1 MNDSLAATHAG
12 SLAAVLAASLAASP
26 AASFACAQPPGDAQ
40 LTSNGL
46 HGYIASQAESVPPE
60 FHYGAG
66 FYATVWPLIA
76 RPIAGFQ
83 IGLPSTW
90 ILPDNSDNKTEP
102 LCPPGTLP
110 RDSWP
115 ERGPTFDTVF
125 QTLEGGLGY
134 WAGNRFHY
142 GPPKFSMNGTTDC
155 YTNEVASPGWSFF
168 YNSRPLADD
177 RLGIAQ
183 ISNRLLIP
191 PDGLPFNGA
200 PNGELLGYAYMALP
214 LTDARNAPQPTGEL
228 SWTLFLNAA
237 NFKGP
242 LAYYI
247 PECWSRISR
256 EYPTDVGRGLDARMA
271 SGRVDGSME
280 INTVPEFIARDERGV
295 AWTKIPELRFPVDAS
310 GRTTLVRD
318 VALYSKAALYDAVLA
333 WRRGGEAPKG
343 AFAAAGT
350 VRPKV
355 STGRVG
361 YKQDD
366 KQIDGIHELAT
377 PTIFDD
383 GAFGLQWKQRPSD
396 GFARF
401 PQYFRDGLEKKSEK
415 KREKNGEN
423 AGAKKGENSSEKSDT
438 RVAVRASE
446 VPASLGLREREFPRP
461 NAKPAP
467 YSAEP
472 LAGAWATPGPSA
484 GPFAAKLVDGST
496 VTYHWYRFVDQPVF
510 AQCKFTDAERAAL
523 QSLVER
529 MHRAWPIDGEYLAPP
544 RAGKLVGFDA
554 NLFVT
559 PPKGMEV
566 GFVPIVTRQEL
577 TPEPAPEPASRA
589 PSSPPRPAP

>member
-1 MNDSLAATHAG
+1 MEPTRAAHSAVNIAAIALATLAG
-12 SLAAVLAASLAASP
+12 PELR
-26 AASFACAQPPGDAQ
+26 AQPPVDAE
-40 LTSNGL
+40 LASRGL
-46 HGYIASQAESVPPE
+46 HGYIASRAERVPAE

-66 FYATVWPLIA
+66 FYASVWPLIP

-90 ILPDNSDNKTEP
+90 ILPDNSDNTTEP

-115 ERGPTFDTVF
+115 ERGPTYDTVF

-183 ISNRLLIP
+183 ISNRLLVP
-191 PDGLPFNGA
+191 PDGLPFSGA

-214 LTDARNAPQPTGEL
+214 LTDARNAPQPTGGF

-256 EYPTDVGRGLDARMA
+256 DHPPAAGRGLDARIA

-280 INTVPEFIARDERGV
+280 INTVPKFIARDEAGA

-333 WRRGGEAPKG
+333 WRRGGEAPRG

-355 STGRVG
+355 ATGRVG
-361 YKQDD
+361 YKQDERE
-366 KQIDGIHELAT
+366 IDGIHELAT

-383 GAFGLQWKQRPSD
+383 GAFGLQWAKPSAD

-401 PQYFRDGLEKKSEK
+401 PQYFRDGAAKQGEKDGEK
-415 KREKNGEN
+415 DGK
-423 AGAKKGENSSEKSDT
+423 
-438 RVAVRASE
+438 RVAVDASE
-446 VPASLGLREREFPRP
+446 VPESLGLREREFPPP
-461 NAKPAP
+461 NAKPEP

-472 LAGAWATPGPSA
+472 LAGAWAKPGPVA
-484 GPFAAKLVDGST
+484 GPFTAKLVDGST
-496 VTYHWYRFVDQPVF
+496 VTYHWYRFIDQPVF
-510 AQCKFTDAERAAL
+510 AQCGFSDAERAAL
-523 QSLVER
+523 QSLIER

-544 RAGKLVGFDA
+544 RAGTLASFDS

-566 GFVPIVTRQEL
+566 GFVPIVVRQEI
-577 TPEPAPEPASRA
+577 TAP
-589 PSSPPRPAP
+589 

>member
-1 MNDSLAATHAG
+1 MHTIILANYTG
-12 SLAAVLAASLAASP
+12 RIAVLCAAFLAHAS
-26 AASFACAQPPGDAQ
+26 ADASRTDTTTDTRTDTRSVASELQ
-40 LTSNGL
+40 SNGL
-46 HGYIASQAESVPPE
+46 HGYIASHAESVPAE

-115 ERGPTFDTVF
+115 ERGPTFDSVF

-168 YNSRPLADD
+168 YSSRPLADD

-214 LTDARNAPQPTGEL
+214 LTDARNAPQPTGEF

-256 EYPTDVGRGLDARMA
+256 DYPIDIGRGLDARIA

-280 INTVPEFIARDERGV
+280 INTVPEFVAKDEKGV
-295 AWTKIPELRFPVDAS
+295 AWTKIPELRFPIDEQ
-310 GRTTLVRD
+310 GRTVLVRD

-333 WRRGGEAPKG
+333 WRRGSDARENTPTG
-343 AFAAAGT
+343 AFAVAGT
-350 VRPKV
+350 IRPKIA
-355 STGRVG
+355 TGRVG
-361 YKQDD
+361 YKQDG
-366 KQIDGIHELAT
+366 KEIDGLHELAK

-383 GAFGLQWKQRPSD
+383 GAFGLQWMKPAPD
-396 GFARF
+396 ATNTGFARF
-401 PQYFRDGLEKKSEK
+401 PQYFRDGVA
-415 KREKNGEN
+415 KNSKD
-423 AGAKKGENSSEKSDT
+423 AV
-438 RVAVRASE
+438 RVAVDVSE
-446 VPASLGLREREFPRP
+446 VPASLGLRESEFPRP
-461 NAKPAP
+461 SATPAP

-472 LAGAWATPGPSA
+472 LAGAWAKPGPSA
-484 GPFAAKLVDGST
+484 GPFTAKLVDGST
-496 VTYHWYRFVDQPVF
+496 VTYHWYRFIDQPVF
-510 AQCKFTDAERAAL
+510 AQCKFSDAERAAL
-523 QSLVER
+523 QSLIER

-544 RAGKLVGFDA
+544 RVGKLVGFDA
-554 NLFVT
+554 HLFVT
-559 PPKGMEV
+559 PPKGMEI
-566 GFVPIVTRQEL
+566 GFVPIVVRQEI
-577 TPEPAPEPASRA
+577 TAP
-589 PSSPPRPAP
+589 

>member
-1 MNDSLAATHAG
+1 MISTLAATTTVAF
-12 SLAAVLAASLAASP
+12 AATVSTTN
-26 AASFACAQPPGDAQ
+26 ACADRPADAEY
-40 LTSNGL
+40 TSNGL
-46 HGYIASQAESVPPE
+46 HGYIASRAESVPSE

-76 RPIAGFQ
+76 QPIANFQ

-115 ERGPTFDTVF
+115 ERGPTYDTVF

-168 YNSRPLADD
+168 YSSRPLADD

-191 PDGLPFNGA
+191 PDGLPFSGA

-256 EYPTDVGRGLDARMA
+256 DYPTDVGRGLDARAA

-280 INTVPEFIARDERGV
+280 INTVPEFIAKDERGV

-343 AFAAAGT
+343 AFAPAGT

-355 STGRVG
+355 ATGRVG
-361 YKQDD
+361 YRQND
-366 KQIDGIHELAT
+366 KEIDGIHELAT
-377 PTIFDD
+377 PTIFED
-383 GAFGLQWKQRPSD
+383 GAFGLQWKQPSAD

-401 PQYFRDGLEKKSEK
+401 PQYFRDGGEKGD
-415 KREKNGEN
+415 R
-423 AGAKKGENSSEKSDT
+423 
-438 RVAVRASE
+438 RVAVAADE
-446 VPASLGLREREFPRP
+446 VPASLGLRDREFPRP

-472 LAGAWATPGPSA
+472 LAGAWAKPGPSA
-484 GPFAAKLVDGST
+484 GPFTAKLVDGST

-510 AQCKFTDAERAAL
+510 AQCGFSDAERAAL
-523 QSLVER
+523 QSLIER

-544 RAGKLVGFDA
+544 RAGKLASFDA

-566 GFVPIVTRQEL
+566 GFVPIVVRQEIA
-577 TPEPAPEPASRA
+577 AP
-589 PSSPPRPAP
+589 

>member
-1 MNDSLAATHAG
+1 MEPTRAAHSAVNIAAIALATLAG
-12 SLAAVLAASLAASP
+12 PELR
-26 AASFACAQPPGDAQ
+26 AQPPVDAE
-40 LTSNGL
+40 LASRGL
-46 HGYIASQAESVPPE
+46 HGYIASRAERVPAE

-66 FYATVWPLIA
+66 FYASVWPLIS

-90 ILPDNSDNKTEP
+90 ILPDNSDNTTEP

-115 ERGPTFDTVF
+115 ERGPTYDTVF

-191 PDGLPFNGA
+191 PDGLPFSGA

-214 LTDARNAPQPTGEL
+214 LTDARNAPQPTGEF

-256 EYPTDVGRGLDARMA
+256 DYPTAVGRGLDARIA

-280 INTVPEFIARDERGV
+280 INTVPKFIARDEHGT

-355 STGRVG
+355 ATGRVG
-361 YKQDD
+361 YKQDERE
-366 KQIDGIHELAT
+366 IDGIHELAT

-383 GAFGLQWKQRPSD
+383 GAFGLQWKAPSAD

-401 PQYFRDGLEKKSEK
+401 PQYFRDGAAKQGEKDGK
-415 KREKNGEN
+415 
-423 AGAKKGENSSEKSDT
+423 
-438 RVAVRASE
+438 RVAVDASE
-446 VPASLGLREREFPRP
+446 VPESLGLREREFPPP
-461 NAKPAP
+461 NAKPEP

-472 LAGAWATPGPSA
+472 LAGAWAKPGPVA
-484 GPFAAKLVDGST
+484 GPFTAKLVDGST
-496 VTYHWYRFVDQPVF
+496 VTYHWYRFIDQPVF
-510 AQCKFTDAERAAL
+510 AQCGFSDAERAAL
-523 QSLVER
+523 QSLIER
-529 MHRAWPIDGEYLAPP
+529 MHRAWSIDGEYLAPP
-544 RAGKLVGFDA
+544 RAGTLASFDS

-566 GFVPIVTRQEL
+566 GFVPIVVRQEI
-577 TPEPAPEPASRA
+577 TAP
-589 PSSPPRPAP
+589 

>member
-1 MNDSLAATHAG
+1 MAPTRTAPSAAI
-12 SLAAVLAASLAASP
+12 LAASTFVTLHPSVACVQSSVDPELASR
-26 AASFACAQPPGDAQ
+26 
-40 LTSNGL
+40 GL
-46 HGYIASQAESVPPE
+46 HGYIASRAERVPAE

-66 FYATVWPLIA
+66 FYASVWPLIP

-90 ILPDNSDNKTEP
+90 ILPDNSDNTTEP

-115 ERGPTFDTVF
+115 ERGPTYDTVF

-183 ISNRLLIP
+183 ISNRLLVP
-191 PDGLPFNGA
+191 PDGLPFSGA

-214 LTDARNAPQPTGEL
+214 LTDARNAPQPTGGF

-256 EYPTDVGRGLDARMA
+256 DYPTAVGRGLDARIA

-280 INTVPEFIARDERGV
+280 INTVPKFIARDEHGT

-350 VRPKV
+350 VRPKIA
-355 STGRVG
+355 TGRVG
-361 YKQDD
+361 YKQDERE
-366 KQIDGIHELAT
+366 IDGIHELAT

-383 GAFGLQWKQRPSD
+383 GAFGLQWAKPSAD

-401 PQYFRDGLEKKSEK
+401 PQYFRDAAAKQGEKDGK
-415 KREKNGEN
+415 
-423 AGAKKGENSSEKSDT
+423 
-438 RVAVRASE
+438 RVAVDASE
-446 VPASLGLREREFPRP
+446 VPESLGLREREFPP
-461 NAKPAP
+461 PSAKPAP

-472 LAGAWATPGPSA
+472 LAGAWAKPGPVAGPGA
-484 GPFAAKLVDGST
+484 GPFTAKLVDGST
-496 VTYHWYRFVDQPVF
+496 VTYRWYRFIDQPVF
-510 AQCKFTDAERAAL
+510 AQCGFSDAERAAL
-523 QSLVER
+523 QSLIER

-544 RAGKLVGFDA
+544 RAGTLASFDS

-566 GFVPIVTRQEL
+566 GFVPIVVRQEI
-577 TPEPAPEPASRA
+577 TAP
-589 PSSPPRPAP
+589 

>member
-1 MNDSLAATHAG
+1 MHSARATATA
-12 SLAAVLAASLAASP
+12 SPLAAVLSASIASCITCASARDDAELAS
-26 AASFACAQPPGDAQ
+26 G
-40 LTSNGL
+40 GL
-46 HGYIASQAESVPPE
+46 HGYIASHAESVPAE

-66 FYATVWPLIA
+66 FYATVWPLIE

-115 ERGPTFDTVF
+115 ERGPTYDTVF

-168 YNSRPLADD
+168 YSSRPLADD

-191 PDGLPFNGA
+191 PDGLPFSGA

-214 LTDARNAPQPTGEL
+214 LTDARNAPQPTGGF

-256 EYPTDVGRGLDARMA
+256 DYPTDVGRGLDARVA

-280 INTVPEFIARDERGV
+280 INTVPKFIARDERGT

-343 AFAAAGT
+343 AFASAGT
-350 VRPKV
+350 VRPKIA
-355 STGRVG
+355 TGRVG
-361 YKQDD
+361 YRQDERE
-366 KQIDGIHELAT
+366 IDGIHELAT
-377 PTIFDD
+377 PTVFED
-383 GAFGLQWKQRPSD
+383 GAFGLQWAKPSALSKQD

-401 PQYFRDGLEKKSEK
+401 PQYFRDGTEKQGGK
-415 KREKNGEN
+415 
-423 AGAKKGENSSEKSDT
+423 
-438 RVAVRASE
+438 RVAVDAAE

-472 LAGAWATPGPSA
+472 LAGAWATPGPTTGPHA
-484 GPFAAKLVDGST
+484 GPFTATLADGST
-496 VTYHWYRFVDQPVF
+496 VTYRWYRFIDQPVF
-510 AQCKFTDAERAAL
+510 AQCGFSDAERAAL
-523 QSLVER
+523 QSLIER

-544 RAGKLVGFDA
+544 RAGTLAAFDS

-577 TPEPAPEPASRA
+577 ATEPTGAAAP
-589 PSSPPRPAP
+589 

>member
-1 MNDSLAATHAG
+1 MRYRARTMRSTPSTRRLATRVA
-12 SLAAVLAASLAASP
+12 LASALVAASP
-26 AASFACAQPPGDAQ
+26 IACAVAQAAPNAQDAQ
-40 LTSNGL
+40 DAAPPREVNLAGRGL
-46 HGYIASQAESVPPE
+46 AGYIASRAAEVPPE

-66 FYATVWPLIA
+66 FYATVWPLVE

-102 LCPPGTLP
+102 LCPPDSLP
-110 RDSWP
+110 RRSWP
-115 ERGPTFDTVF
+115 ERGPTYDTVF

-168 YNSRPLADD
+168 YSSRPLADD

-191 PDGLPFNGA
+191 PDGLPFEGS

-214 LTDARNAPQPTGEL
+214 LTDARDAPQPTGPH

-242 LAYYI
+242 LASYV
-247 PECWSRISR
+247 PEAWSRISR
-256 EYPTDVGRGLDARMA
+256 EHPFAGGRGLDARPA

-280 INTVPEFIARDERGV
+280 INTVPRFLATDADGV
-295 AWTKIPELRFPVDAS
+295 AWTKIPELRFPVDAE

-318 VALYSKAALYDAVLA
+318 VALYSKAALHDAVLA
-333 WRRGGEAPKG
+333 WRRGGEAPSG
-343 AFAAAGT
+343 RFAPEGT
-350 VRPKV
+350 ARPKV

-361 YKQDD
+361 YRQDG
-366 KQIDGIHELAT
+366 KEIDGIHELAT
-377 PTIFDD
+377 PTVFED
-383 GAFGLQWKQRPSD
+383 GAFGLVWSGAVRD
-396 GFARF
+396 GLARF
-401 PQYFRDGLEKKSEK
+401 PRYFRDG
-415 KREKNGEN
+415 GEDR
-423 AGAKKGENSSEKSDT
+423 AR
-438 RVAVRASE
+438 RVAVDESE
-446 VPASLGLREREFPRP
+446 VPPTLGLREREFPAP
-461 NAKPAP
+461 NARPAP

-472 LAGAWATPGPSA
+472 LAGAWATPGPSS
-484 GPFAAKLVDGST
+484 GPSTARLADGST
-496 VTYHWYRFVDQPVF
+496 VTYRWYRFVDQPVF
-510 AQCKFTDAERAAL
+510 AQCGFSEAERDAL
-523 QSLVER
+523 QALVER

-544 RAGKLVGFDA
+544 GKGTLASFDA

-559 PPKGMEV
+559 PPEGMEV
-566 GFVPIVTRQEL
+566 GFVPIVVRQEL
-577 TPEPAPEPASRA
+577 AVP
-589 PSSPPRPAP
+589 

>member
-1 MNDSLAATHAG
+1 MEPTRTA
-12 SLAAVLAASLAASP
+12 P
-26 AASFACAQPPGDAQ
+26 AAANLVAILLVGLPVCAVCAQPPVDAE
-40 LTSNGL
+40 LASRGL
-46 HGYIASQAESVPPE
+46 HGYIASHAERVPAE

-66 FYATVWPLIA
+66 FYASVWPLIS

-90 ILPDNSDNKTEP
+90 ILPDNSDNTTEP

-115 ERGPTFDTVF
+115 ERGPTYDTVF

-191 PDGLPFNGA
+191 PDGLPFSGA

-214 LTDARNAPQPTGEL
+214 LTDARNAPQPTGEF

-256 EYPTDVGRGLDARMA
+256 DHPPAAGRGLDARVA

-280 INTVPEFIARDERGV
+280 INTVPKFIARDEHGT

-333 WRRGGEAPKG
+333 WRRGGEAPTG
-343 AFAAAGT
+343 AFAAVGT

-355 STGRVG
+355 ATGRVG
-361 YKQDD
+361 YKQDERE
-366 KQIDGIHELAT
+366 IDGIHELAT

-383 GAFGLQWKQRPSD
+383 GAFGLQWAKPSAD

-401 PQYFRDGLEKKSEK
+401 PQYFRDGAAKQGEKDGK
-415 KREKNGEN
+415 
-423 AGAKKGENSSEKSDT
+423 
-438 RVAVRASE
+438 RVAVDASE
-446 VPASLGLREREFPRP
+446 VPESLGLREREFPP
-461 NAKPAP
+461 PSAKPAA

-472 LAGAWATPGPSA
+472 LAGAWATPGPVTGPAA
-484 GPFAAKLVDGST
+484 GPCTAKLVDGST
-496 VTYHWYRFVDQPVF
+496 VTYHWYRFIDQPVF
-510 AQCKFTDAERAAL
+510 AQCGFSDAERAAL
-523 QSLVER
+523 QSLIER

-544 RAGKLVGFDA
+544 RAGTLASFDS

-566 GFVPIVTRQEL
+566 GFVPIVVRQEI
-577 TPEPAPEPASRA
+577 TAP
-589 PSSPPRPAP
+589 

>member
-1 MNDSLAATHAG
+1 MEPTRAAHSAVNIAAIALATLAG
-12 SLAAVLAASLAASP
+12 PELR
-26 AASFACAQPPGDAQ
+26 AQPPVDAE
-40 LTSNGL
+40 LASRGL
-46 HGYIASQAESVPPE
+46 HGYIASRAERVPAE

-66 FYATVWPLIA
+66 FYASVWPLIS

-90 ILPDNSDNKTEP
+90 ILPDNSDNTTEP

-115 ERGPTFDTVF
+115 ERGPTYDTVF

-183 ISNRLLIP
+183 ISNRLLVP
-191 PDGLPFNGA
+191 PDGLPFSGA

-214 LTDARNAPQPTGEL
+214 LTDARNAPQPTGGF

-256 EYPTDVGRGLDARMA
+256 DHPPAAGRGLDARIA

-280 INTVPEFIARDERGV
+280 INTVPKFIARDEAGA

-350 VRPKV
+350 VRPKIA
-355 STGRVG
+355 TGRVG
-361 YKQDD
+361 YKQDERE
-366 KQIDGIHELAT
+366 IDGIHELAT

-383 GAFGLQWKQRPSD
+383 GAFGLQWKAPSAD

-401 PQYFRDGLEKKSEK
+401 PQYFRDGAAKQGEKDGEK
-415 KREKNGEN
+415 DGK
-423 AGAKKGENSSEKSDT
+423 
-438 RVAVRASE
+438 RVAVDASE
-446 VPASLGLREREFPRP
+446 VPESLGLREREFPPP
-461 NAKPAP
+461 NAKPEP

-472 LAGAWATPGPSA
+472 LAGAWAKPGPVA
-484 GPFAAKLVDGST
+484 GPFTAKLVDGST
-496 VTYHWYRFVDQPVF
+496 VTYHWYRFIDQPVF
-510 AQCKFTDAERAAL
+510 AQCGFSDAERAAL
-523 QSLVER
+523 QSLIER

-544 RAGKLVGFDA
+544 RAGTLASFDS

-566 GFVPIVTRQEL
+566 GFVPIVVRQEI
-577 TPEPAPEPASRA
+577 TAP
-589 PSSPPRPAP
+589 

>member
-1 MNDSLAATHAG
+1 MAPTRTAPSAAI
-12 SLAAVLAASLAASP
+12 LAASTFVTLHPSVACVQSSVDPELASR
-26 AASFACAQPPGDAQ
+26 
-40 LTSNGL
+40 GL
-46 HGYIASQAESVPPE
+46 HGYIASRAERVPAA

-66 FYATVWPLIA
+66 FYASVWPLIS

-90 ILPDNSDNKTEP
+90 ILPDNSDNTTEP

-115 ERGPTFDTVF
+115 ERGPTYDTVF

-191 PDGLPFNGA
+191 PDGLPFSGA

-214 LTDARNAPQPTGEL
+214 LTDARNAPQPTGEF

-256 EYPTDVGRGLDARMA
+256 DYPTAVGRGLDARIA

-280 INTVPEFIARDERGV
+280 INTVPKFIARDEHGT

-350 VRPKV
+350 VRPKIA
-355 STGRVG
+355 TGRVG
-361 YKQDD
+361 YKQDERE
-366 KQIDGIHELAT
+366 IDGIHELAT

-383 GAFGLQWKQRPSD
+383 GAFGLQW
-396 GFARF
+396 
-401 PQYFRDGLEKKSEK
+401 
-415 KREKNGEN
+415 
-423 AGAKKGENSSEKSDT
+423 
-438 RVAVRASE
+438 
-446 VPASLGLREREFPRP
+446 
-461 NAKPAP
+461 AKP
-467 YSAEP
+467 SA
-472 LAGAWATPGPSA
+472 
-484 GPFAAKLVDGST
+484 D
-496 VTYHWYRFVDQPVF
+496 
-510 AQCKFTDAERAAL
+510 
-523 QSLVER
+523 
-529 MHRAWPIDGEYLAPP
+529 
-544 RAGKLVGFDA
+544 
-554 NLFVT
+554 
-559 PPKGMEV
+559 
-566 GFVPIVTRQEL
+566 
-577 TPEPAPEPASRA
+577 
-589 PSSPPRPAP
+589 

>member
-1 MNDSLAATHAG
+1 MTSSRSPVSTASHAASHALRLAVTF
-12 SLAAVLAASLAASP
+12 AASLASPSAS
-26 AASFACAQPPGDAQ
+26 AQPRGDAE
-40 LTSNGL
+40 LASRGL
-46 HGYIASQAESVPPE
+46 HGYIASHAESVPPE

-115 ERGPTFDTVF
+115 ERGPTFDSVF

-168 YNSRPLADD
+168 YSSRPLADD

-191 PDGLPFNGA
+191 PDGLPFSGT

-214 LTDARNAPQPTGEL
+214 LTDARNAPQPTGEF

-256 EYPTDVGRGLDARMA
+256 DYPTDIGRGLDARAA

-280 INTVPEFIARDERGV
+280 INTVPEFIAKDEQGV
-295 AWTKIPELRFPVDAS
+295 AWTKIPELRFPVDAT

-318 VALYSKAALYDAVLA
+318 VALYSKSALYDAVLA
-333 WRRGGEAPKG
+333 WRRGGEAPRG

-355 STGRVG
+355 ATGRVG

-366 KQIDGIHELAT
+366 KEIDGIHELAT
-377 PTIFDD
+377 PTIFED
-383 GAFGLQWKQRPSD
+383 GAFGLQWKKASAD

-401 PQYFRDGLEKKSEK
+401 PQYFRDGG
-415 KREKNGEN
+415 EKN
-423 AGAKKGENSSEKSDT
+423 EK
-438 RVAVRASE
+438 RVAIDVSE
-446 VPASLGLREREFPRP
+446 VPTALRLRDSEFPAP

-472 LAGAWATPGPSA
+472 LSGAWITPGPSA
-484 GPFAAKLVDGST
+484 GPFTAKLVDGST
-496 VTYHWYRFVDQPVF
+496 VTYHWYRFIDQPVF
-510 AQCKFTDAERAAL
+510 AQCKFSDAERAAL
-523 QSLVER
+523 QSLIER
-529 MHRAWPIDGEYLAPP
+529 MHRAWPIDGVYLAPP
-544 RAGKLVGFDA
+544 RAGTLAAFDS

-559 PPKGMEV
+559 PPKGMEI
-566 GFVPIVTRQEL
+566 GFVPIVVRQEI
-577 TPEPAPEPASRA
+577 TAP
-589 PSSPPRPAP
+589 

>member
-1 MNDSLAATHAG
+1 MFPMLAAASTAT
-12 SLAAVLAASLAASP
+12 LTTVFAATISTTNARAEP
-26 AASFACAQPPGDAQ
+26 FADVGRTDAE
-40 LTSNGL
+40 LTSRGL
-46 HGYIASQAESVPPE
+46 HGYIASRAERVPSE

-76 RPIAGFQ
+76 QPIANFQ

-90 ILPDNSDNKTEP
+90 ILPDNSDNTTEP

-115 ERGPTFDTVF
+115 ERGPTYDTVF

-168 YNSRPLADD
+168 YSSRPLADD

-191 PDGLPFNGA
+191 PDGLPFSGA

-256 EYPTDVGRGLDARMA
+256 DYPTVVGRGLDARAA

-280 INTVPEFIARDERGV
+280 INTVPEFIAKDERGV

-343 AFAAAGT
+343 AFATVGT

-355 STGRVG
+355 ATGRVG
-361 YKQDD
+361 YRQDD
-366 KQIDGIHELAT
+366 KEIDGIHELAT
-377 PTIFDD
+377 PTIFED
-383 GAFGLQWKQRPSD
+383 GAFGLQWKQPSAD

-401 PQYFRDGLEKKSEK
+401 PQYFRDGGEK
-415 KREKNGEN
+415 G
-423 AGAKKGENSSEKSDT
+423 DT
-438 RVAVRASE
+438 RVAIAAEE
-446 VPASLGLREREFPRP
+446 VPASLGLRDREFPRP
-461 NAKPAP
+461 NATPAP

-472 LAGAWATPGPSA
+472 LAGAWAKPGPSA
-484 GPFAAKLVDGST
+484 GPFTAKLVDGST

-510 AQCKFTDAERAAL
+510 AQCGFTDAERAAL
-523 QSLVER
+523 QSLIER

-544 RAGKLVGFDA
+544 RAGALVAFDA

-559 PPKGMEV
+559 PPKGMEA
-566 GFVPIVTRQEL
+566 GFVPIVVRQEI
-577 TPEPAPEPASRA
+577 TAP
-589 PSSPPRPAP
+589 

>member
-1 MNDSLAATHAG
+1 MISTLAATTTVAF
-12 SLAAVLAASLAASP
+12 AATIATTN
-26 AASFACAQPPGDAQ
+26 ACADRPADAEY
-40 LTSNGL
+40 TSNGL
-46 HGYIASQAESVPPE
+46 HGYIASRAESVPSE

-76 RPIAGFQ
+76 QPIANFQ

-115 ERGPTFDTVF
+115 ERGPTYDTVF

-168 YNSRPLADD
+168 YSSRPLADD

-191 PDGLPFNGA
+191 PDGLPFSGA

-256 EYPTDVGRGLDARMA
+256 DYPTVVGRGLDARAA

-280 INTVPEFIARDERGV
+280 INTVPEFIAKDERGV

-343 AFAAAGT
+343 AFATAGT

-355 STGRVG
+355 ATGRVG
-361 YKQDD
+361 YRQND
-366 KQIDGIHELAT
+366 KEIDGIHELAT
-377 PTIFDD
+377 PTIFED
-383 GAFGLQWKQRPSD
+383 GAFGLQWKQPSAD

-401 PQYFRDGLEKKSEK
+401 PQYFRDGGEKGD
-415 KREKNGEN
+415 R
-423 AGAKKGENSSEKSDT
+423 
-438 RVAVRASE
+438 RVAVAADE
-446 VPASLGLREREFPRP
+446 VPASLGLRDREFPRP

-472 LAGAWATPGPSA
+472 LAGAWAKPGPSA
-484 GPFAAKLVDGST
+484 GPFTAKLVDGST

-510 AQCKFTDAERAAL
+510 TQCGFSDAERAAL
-523 QSLVER
+523 QSLIER

-544 RAGKLVGFDA
+544 RAGKLASFDA

-566 GFVPIVTRQEL
+566 GFVPIVVRQEIA
-577 TPEPAPEPASRA
+577 AP
-589 PSSPPRPAP
+589 

>member
-1 MNDSLAATHAG
+1 MHSARATVTASLLAAFLSASIASSVTCADTRDDAE
-12 SLAAVLAASLAASP
+12 LAS
-26 AASFACAQPPGDAQ
+26 G
-40 LTSNGL
+40 GL
-46 HGYIASQAESVPPE
+46 HGYIASHAERVPAE

-66 FYATVWPLIA
+66 FYATVWPLIE

-115 ERGPTFDTVF
+115 ERGPTYDTVF

-168 YNSRPLADD
+168 YSSRPLADD

-191 PDGLPFNGA
+191 PDGLPFSGA

-214 LTDARNAPQPTGEL
+214 LTDARNAPQPTGEF

-256 EYPTDVGRGLDARMA
+256 DYPTAVGRGLDARVA

-280 INTVPEFIARDERGV
+280 INTVPKFIARDESGT

-318 VALYSKAALYDAVLA
+318 VALYSRAALYDAVLA

-350 VRPKV
+350 VRPKIA
-355 STGRVG
+355 TGRVG
-361 YKQDD
+361 YKQDERE
-366 KQIDGIHELAT
+366 IDGIHELAT
-377 PTIFDD
+377 PTIFED
-383 GAFGLQWKQRPSD
+383 GAFGLQWAKPSALSKQD

-401 PQYFRDGLEKKSEK
+401 PQYFRDAAATEGEKDGK
-415 KREKNGEN
+415 
-423 AGAKKGENSSEKSDT
+423 
-438 RVAVRASE
+438 RVAVDAAE
-446 VPASLGLREREFPRP
+446 VPASLGLREREFPPP
-461 NAKPAP
+461 NASPAP

-472 LAGAWATPGPSA
+472 LAGAWAKPGPTTVPGA
-484 GPFAAKLVDGST
+484 GPFAVKLVDGST
-496 VTYHWYRFVDQPVF
+496 VTYRWYRFIDQPVF
-510 AQCKFTDAERAAL
+510 AQCGFSDVERAAL
-523 QSLVER
+523 QSLIER

-544 RAGKLVGFDA
+544 RAGTLASFDS

-566 GFVPIVTRQEL
+566 GFVPIVVRQEI
-577 TPEPAPEPASRA
+577 TAP
-589 PSSPPRPAP
+589 

>member
-1 MNDSLAATHAG
+1 MISRLAAT
-12 SLAAVLAASLAASP
+12 SLAVATANLVPTLASAQPQVEAKAEP
-26 AASFACAQPPGDAQ
+26 AAVELAGR
-40 LTSNGL
+40 GL
-46 HGYIASQAESVPPE
+46 HGYIASHAERVPSE

-76 RPIAGFQ
+76 QPIANFQ
-83 IGLPSTW
+83 VGLPSTW

-115 ERGPTFDTVF
+115 ERGPTYDTVF

-168 YNSRPLADD
+168 YSSRPLADD

-191 PDGLPFNGA
+191 PDGLPFSGA

-214 LTDARNAPQPTGEL
+214 LTDARNAPQPTGAL

-256 EYPTDVGRGLDARMA
+256 DYPTDEGRGLDARAA

-280 INTVPEFIARDERGV
+280 INTVPEFIAKDERGV

-318 VALYSKAALYDAVLA
+318 VALYSRAALYDAVLA

-355 STGRVG
+355 ATGRVG
-361 YKQDD
+361 YRQND
-366 KQIDGIHELAT
+366 KEIDGIHELAT
-377 PTIFDD
+377 PTIFED
-383 GAFGLQWKQRPSD
+383 GAFGLQWKPPSGDGKTD

-401 PQYFRDGLEKKSEK
+401 PQYFRDGG
-415 KREKNGEN
+415 EKN
-423 AGAKKGENSSEKSDT
+423 DR
-438 RVAVRASE
+438 RVAVDADE
-446 VPASLGLREREFPRP
+446 VPASLGLRDREFPRP

-472 LAGAWATPGPSA
+472 LAGAWAKPGPTA
-484 GPFAAKLVDGST
+484 GPFTAKLVDGST

-510 AQCKFTDAERAAL
+510 AQCGLSDSERDAL

-529 MHRAWPIDGEYLAPP
+529 MHRAWPIDGQYLAPP
-544 RAGKLVGFDA
+544 RAGTLAAFDA

-559 PPKGMEV
+559 PPTGMEV
-566 GFVPIVTRQEL
+566 GFVPIVVRQEIS
-577 TPEPAPEPASRA
+577 AP
-589 PSSPPRPAP
+589 

>member
-1 MNDSLAATHAG
+1 MEPTRTA
-12 SLAAVLAASLAASP
+12 P
-26 AASFACAQPPGDAQ
+26 AAANLVAILLVGLPVCAVCAQPPVDAE
-40 LTSNGL
+40 LASRGL
-46 HGYIASQAESVPPE
+46 HGYIASHAERVPAE

-66 FYATVWPLIA
+66 FYASVWPLIS

-90 ILPDNSDNKTEP
+90 ILPDNSDNTTEP

-115 ERGPTFDTVF
+115 ERGPTYDTVF

-168 YNSRPLADD
+168 YSSRPLADD

-191 PDGLPFNGA
+191 PDGLPFSGA

-256 EYPTDVGRGLDARMA
+256 DYPTVVGRGLDARAA

-280 INTVPEFIARDERGV
+280 INTVPEFIAKDERGV

-343 AFAAAGT
+343 AFATVGT

-355 STGRVG
+355 ATGRVG
-361 YKQDD
+361 YRQDD
-366 KQIDGIHELAT
+366 KEIDGIHELAT
-377 PTIFDD
+377 PTIFED
-383 GAFGLQWKQRPSD
+383 GAFGLQWKQPSAD

-401 PQYFRDGLEKKSEK
+401 PQYFRDGGEK
-415 KREKNGEN
+415 G
-423 AGAKKGENSSEKSDT
+423 DT
-438 RVAVRASE
+438 RVAIAAEE
-446 VPASLGLREREFPRP
+446 VPASLGLRDREFPRP
-461 NAKPAP
+461 NATPAP

-472 LAGAWATPGPSA
+472 LAGAWAKPGPSA
-484 GPFAAKLVDGST
+484 GPFTAKLVDGST
-496 VTYHWYRFVDQPVF
+496 VTYLWYRFVDQPVF
-510 AQCKFTDAERAAL
+510 AQCGFTDAERAAL
-523 QSLVER
+523 QSLIER

-544 RAGKLVGFDA
+544 RAGALVAFDA

-559 PPKGMEV
+559 PPKGMEA
-566 GFVPIVTRQEL
+566 GFVPIVVRQEI
-577 TPEPAPEPASRA
+577 TAP
-589 PSSPPRPAP
+589 

>member
-1 MNDSLAATHAG
+1 MHSSRATASVSLLAFFLSARIAG
-12 SLAAVLAASLAASP
+12 TVTCGAP
-26 AASFACAQPPGDAQ
+26 RDDAE
-40 LTSNGL
+40 LSGRGL
-46 HGYIASQAESVPPE
+46 HGYIASRAERVSAE

-66 FYATVWPLIA
+66 FYASVWPLIS

-90 ILPDNSDNKTEP
+90 ILPDNSDNTTEP

-115 ERGPTFDTVF
+115 ERGPTYDTVF

-168 YNSRPLADD
+168 YSSRPLADD

-191 PDGLPFNGA
+191 PDGLPFSGA

-214 LTDARNAPQPTGEL
+214 LTEARDAPHPTGEL

-247 PECWSRISR
+247 PECWSRIAR
-256 EYPTDVGRGLDARMA
+256 DHPPAAGRGLDARVA

-280 INTVPEFIARDERGV
+280 INTVPKFIARDEHGT

-350 VRPKV
+350 VRPKIA
-355 STGRVG
+355 TGRVG
-361 YKQDD
+361 YKQDERE
-366 KQIDGIHELAT
+366 IDGIHELAT

-383 GAFGLQWKQRPSD
+383 GAFGLQWAKPSAD
-396 GFARF
+396 GFARL
-401 PQYFRDGLEKKSEK
+401 PQYFRDGAATE
-415 KREKNGEN
+415 GEE
-423 AGAKKGENSSEKSDT
+423 AGR
-438 RVAVRASE
+438 RVAVDASE
-446 VPASLGLREREFPRP
+446 VPESLGLRGREFPP
-461 NAKPAP
+461 PSATPAP

-472 LAGAWATPGPSA
+472 LAGAWAKPGPVAGSGA
-484 GPFAAKLVDGST
+484 GPFTAKLVDGST
-496 VTYHWYRFVDQPVF
+496 VTYHWYRFIDQPVF
-510 AQCKFTDAERAAL
+510 AQCGFSDAERAAL
-523 QSLVER
+523 QSLIER

-544 RAGKLVGFDA
+544 RAGTLASFDS
-554 NLFVT
+554 NLFVM

-566 GFVPIVTRQEL
+566 GFVPIVVRQEI
-577 TPEPAPEPASRA
+577 TAP
-589 PSSPPRPAP
+589 

>member
-1 MNDSLAATHAG
+1 MEPTRAAHSAVNIAAIALATLAG
-12 SLAAVLAASLAASP
+12 PELR
-26 AASFACAQPPGDAQ
+26 AQPPVDAE
-40 LTSNGL
+40 LASRGL
-46 HGYIASQAESVPPE
+46 HGYIASRAERVPAE

-66 FYATVWPLIA
+66 FYASVWPLIP

-90 ILPDNSDNKTEP
+90 ILPDNSDNTTEP

-115 ERGPTFDTVF
+115 ERGPTYDTVF

-191 PDGLPFNGA
+191 PDGLPFSGA

-214 LTDARNAPQPTGEL
+214 LTDARNAPQPTGEF

-256 EYPTDVGRGLDARMA
+256 DYPTAVGRGLDARIA

-280 INTVPEFIARDERGV
+280 INTVPKFIARDEHGT

-350 VRPKV
+350 VRPKIA
-355 STGRVG
+355 TGRVG
-361 YKQDD
+361 YKQDERE
-366 KQIDGIHELAT
+366 IDGIHELAT

-383 GAFGLQWKQRPSD
+383 GAFGLQWAKPSAD

-401 PQYFRDGLEKKSEK
+401 PQYFRDAAAKQGEKDGK
-415 KREKNGEN
+415 
-423 AGAKKGENSSEKSDT
+423 
-438 RVAVRASE
+438 RVAVDASE
-446 VPASLGLREREFPRP
+446 VPESLGLREREFPP
-461 NAKPAP
+461 PSAKPAP

-472 LAGAWATPGPSA
+472 LAGAWAKPGPVAGSGT
-484 GPFAAKLVDGST
+484 GPFTAKLVDGST
-496 VTYHWYRFVDQPVF
+496 VTYHWYRFIDQPVF
-510 AQCKFTDAERAAL
+510 AQCGFSDAERAAL
-523 QSLVER
+523 QSLIER

-544 RAGKLVGFDA
+544 RAGTLASFDS

-559 PPKGMEV
+559 PPRGMEV
-566 GFVPIVTRQEL
+566 GFVPIVVRQEI
-577 TPEPAPEPASRA
+577 TAP
-589 PSSPPRPAP
+589 

>member
-1 MNDSLAATHAG
+1 MEPTRTA
-12 SLAAVLAASLAASP
+12 P
-26 AASFACAQPPGDAQ
+26 AAANLVAILLVGLPVCAVCAQPPVDAE
-40 LTSNGL
+40 LASRGL
-46 HGYIASQAESVPPE
+46 HGYIASHAERVPAE

-66 FYATVWPLIA
+66 FYASVWPLIS

-90 ILPDNSDNKTEP
+90 ILPDNSDNTTEP

-115 ERGPTFDTVF
+115 ERGPTYDTVF

-191 PDGLPFNGA
+191 PDGLPFSGA

-214 LTDARNAPQPTGEL
+214 LTDARNAPQPTGGF

-256 EYPTDVGRGLDARMA
+256 DHPPAAGRGLDARIA

-280 INTVPEFIARDERGV
+280 INTVPKFIARDEHGT

-350 VRPKV
+350 VRPKIA
-355 STGRVG
+355 TGRVG
-361 YKQDD
+361 YKQDERE
-366 KQIDGIHELAT
+366 IDGIHELAT

-383 GAFGLQWKQRPSD
+383 GAFGLQWAKPSAD

-401 PQYFRDGLEKKSEK
+401 PQYFRDAAAKEGEKDGK
-415 KREKNGEN
+415 
-423 AGAKKGENSSEKSDT
+423 
-438 RVAVRASE
+438 RVAVDAAE
-446 VPASLGLREREFPRP
+446 VPASLGLREREFPSP
-461 NAKPAP
+461 NASPEP

-472 LAGAWATPGPSA
+472 LAGAWAKPGPIA
-484 GPFAAKLVDGST
+484 GPFTAKLVDGST
-496 VTYHWYRFVDQPVF
+496 VTYHWYRFIEQPVF
-510 AQCKFTDAERAAL
+510 AQCGFGDAERAAL
-523 QSLVER
+523 QSLIER

-544 RAGKLVGFDA
+544 RAGTLALFDS

-566 GFVPIVTRQEL
+566 GFVPIVTRQEI
-577 TPEPAPEPASRA
+577 TAP
-589 PSSPPRPAP
+589 

>member
-1 MNDSLAATHAG
+1 MDPTRAAHSAVNIAAIALATLAG
-12 SLAAVLAASLAASP
+12 PELR
-26 AASFACAQPPGDAQ
+26 AQPPVDAE
-40 LTSNGL
+40 LASRGL
-46 HGYIASQAESVPPE
+46 HGYIASRAERVPAE

-66 FYATVWPLIA
+66 FYASVWPLIP

-90 ILPDNSDNKTEP
+90 ILPDNSDNTTEP

-115 ERGPTFDTVF
+115 ERGPTYDTVF

-183 ISNRLLIP
+183 ISNRLLVP
-191 PDGLPFNGA
+191 PDGLPFSGA

-214 LTDARNAPQPTGEL
+214 LTDARNAPQPTGGF

-256 EYPTDVGRGLDARMA
+256 DHPPAAGRGLDARIA

-280 INTVPEFIARDERGV
+280 INTVPKFIARDEAGA

-355 STGRVG
+355 ATGRVG
-361 YKQDD
+361 YKQDERE
-366 KQIDGIHELAT
+366 IDGIHELAT

-383 GAFGLQWKQRPSD
+383 GAFGLQWAKPSAD

-401 PQYFRDGLEKKSEK
+401 PQYFRDAAAKQGEKDGK
-415 KREKNGEN
+415 
-423 AGAKKGENSSEKSDT
+423 
-438 RVAVRASE
+438 RVAVDASE
-446 VPASLGLREREFPRP
+446 VPESLGLREREFPPPSARP
-461 NAKPAP
+461 EP

-472 LAGAWATPGPSA
+472 LAGAWAKPGPVA
-484 GPFAAKLVDGST
+484 GPFTAKLVDGST
-496 VTYHWYRFVDQPVF
+496 VTYHWYRFIDQPVF
-510 AQCKFTDAERAAL
+510 AQCGFSDAERAAL
-523 QSLVER
+523 QSLIER
-529 MHRAWPIDGEYLAPP
+529 MHRAWSIDGEYLAPP
-544 RAGKLVGFDA
+544 RAGTLASFDS

-566 GFVPIVTRQEL
+566 GFVPIVVRQEI
-577 TPEPAPEPASRA
+577 TAP
-589 PSSPPRPAP
+589 

>member
-1 MNDSLAATHAG
+1 MEPTRTA
-12 SLAAVLAASLAASP
+12 P
-26 AASFACAQPPGDAQ
+26 AAANLVAILLVGLPVCAVCAQPPVDAE
-40 LTSNGL
+40 LASRGL
-46 HGYIASQAESVPPE
+46 HGYIASHAERVPAE

-66 FYATVWPLIA
+66 FYASVWPLIS

-90 ILPDNSDNKTEP
+90 ILPDNSDNTTEP

-115 ERGPTFDTVF
+115 ERGPTYDTVF

-191 PDGLPFNGA
+191 PDGLPFSGA

-214 LTDARNAPQPTGEL
+214 LTDARNAPQPTGGF

-256 EYPTDVGRGLDARMA
+256 DHPPAAGRGLDARIA

-280 INTVPEFIARDERGV
+280 INTVPKFIARDEHGT

-350 VRPKV
+350 VRPKIA
-355 STGRVG
+355 TGRVG
-361 YKQDD
+361 YKQDERE
-366 KQIDGIHELAT
+366 IDGIHELAT

-383 GAFGLQWKQRPSD
+383 GAFGLQWAKPSAD

-401 PQYFRDGLEKKSEK
+401 PQYFRDAAAKEGEKDGK
-415 KREKNGEN
+415 
-423 AGAKKGENSSEKSDT
+423 
-438 RVAVRASE
+438 RVAVDAAE
-446 VPASLGLREREFPRP
+446 VPASLGLREREFPSP
-461 NAKPAP
+461 NASPEP

-472 LAGAWATPGPSA
+472 LAGAWAKPGPIA
-484 GPFAAKLVDGST
+484 GPFTAKLVDGST
-496 VTYHWYRFVDQPVF
+496 VTYHWYRFIDQPVF
-510 AQCKFTDAERAAL
+510 AQCGFGDAERAAL
-523 QSLVER
+523 QSLIER

-544 RAGKLVGFDA
+544 RAGTLALFDS

-566 GFVPIVTRQEL
+566 GFVPIVTRQEI
-577 TPEPAPEPASRA
+577 TAP
-589 PSSPPRPAP
+589 

>member
-1 MNDSLAATHAG
+1 MEPTRATHSAVNIAAIALATLAG
-12 SLAAVLAASLAASP
+12 PELR
-26 AASFACAQPPGDAQ
+26 AQPPVDAE
-40 LTSNGL
+40 LASRGL
-46 HGYIASQAESVPPE
+46 HGYIASRAERVPAE

-66 FYATVWPLIA
+66 FYASVWPLIP

-90 ILPDNSDNKTEP
+90 ILPDNSDNTTEP

-115 ERGPTFDTVF
+115 ERGPTYDTVF

-191 PDGLPFNGA
+191 PDGLPFSGA
-200 PNGELLGYAYMALP
+200 PSGELLGYAYMALP
-214 LTDARNAPQPTGEL
+214 LTDARNAPQPTGGF

-256 EYPTDVGRGLDARMA
+256 DHPPAAGRGLDARIA

-280 INTVPEFIARDERGV
+280 INTVPKFIARDEAGM

-355 STGRVG
+355 ATGRVG
-361 YKQDD
+361 YRQDERE
-366 KQIDGIHELAT
+366 IDGIHELAT

-383 GAFGLQWKQRPSD
+383 GAFGLQWKAPSAD

-401 PQYFRDGLEKKSEK
+401 PQYFRDGAAKQGEKDGEK
-415 KREKNGEN
+415 DGK
-423 AGAKKGENSSEKSDT
+423 
-438 RVAVRASE
+438 RVAVDASE
-446 VPASLGLREREFPRP
+446 VPESLGLREREFPSP
-461 NAKPAP
+461 SAKPEP

-472 LAGAWATPGPSA
+472 LAGAWAKPGPVA
-484 GPFAAKLVDGST
+484 GPFTAKLVDGST
-496 VTYHWYRFVDQPVF
+496 VTYHWYRFIDQPVF
-510 AQCKFTDAERAAL
+510 AQCGFSDAERAAL
-523 QSLVER
+523 QSLIER

-544 RAGKLVGFDA
+544 RAGTLASFDS

-566 GFVPIVTRQEL
+566 GFVPIVVRQEI
-577 TPEPAPEPASRA
+577 TAP
-589 PSSPPRPAP
+589 

>member
-1 MNDSLAATHAG
+1 MAPTRTAPSAAI
-12 SLAAVLAASLAASP
+12 LAASTFVTLHPSVACVQSSVDPELASR
-26 AASFACAQPPGDAQ
+26 
-40 LTSNGL
+40 GL
-46 HGYIASQAESVPPE
+46 HGYIASRAERVPAA

-66 FYATVWPLIA
+66 FYASVWPLIS

-90 ILPDNSDNKTEP
+90 ILPDNSDNTTEP

-115 ERGPTFDTVF
+115 ERGPTYDTVF

-191 PDGLPFNGA
+191 PDGLPFSGA

-214 LTDARNAPQPTGEL
+214 LTDARNAPQPTGEF

-256 EYPTDVGRGLDARMA
+256 DYPTAVGRGLDARIA
-271 SGRVDGSME
+271 SGRVDVSME
-280 INTVPEFIARDERGV
+280 INTVPKFIARDEHGT

-350 VRPKV
+350 VRPKIA
-355 STGRVG
+355 TGRVG
-361 YKQDD
+361 YKQDERE
-366 KQIDGIHELAT
+366 IDGIHELAT

-383 GAFGLQWKQRPSD
+383 GAFGLQWAKPSAD

-401 PQYFRDGLEKKSEK
+401 PQYFRDAAAKQGEKDGK
-415 KREKNGEN
+415 
-423 AGAKKGENSSEKSDT
+423 
-438 RVAVRASE
+438 RVAVDASE
-446 VPASLGLREREFPRP
+446 VPESLGLREREFPP
-461 NAKPAP
+461 PSAKPAP

-472 LAGAWATPGPSA
+472 LAGAWAKPGPVAGSGT
-484 GPFAAKLVDGST
+484 GPFTAKLVDGST
-496 VTYHWYRFVDQPVF
+496 VTYHWYRFIDQPVF
-510 AQCKFTDAERAAL
+510 AQCGFSDAERAAL
-523 QSLVER
+523 QSLIER

-544 RAGKLVGFDA
+544 RAGTLASFDS

-566 GFVPIVTRQEL
+566 GFVPIVVRQEI
-577 TPEPAPEPASRA
+577 TAP
-589 PSSPPRPAP
+589 

>member
-1 MNDSLAATHAG
+1 MNPRTPKSLAAT
-12 SLAAVLAASLAASP
+12 LVAALVPGISST
-26 AASFACAQPPGDAQ
+26 FACAQSSGDAE
-40 LTSNGL
+40 LRGRGL
-46 HGYIASQAESVPPE
+46 HGYIASHAERVPAE

-115 ERGPTFDTVF
+115 ERGPTYDTVF

-168 YNSRPLADD
+168 YSSRPLADD

-183 ISNRLLIP
+183 LSNRLLIP
-191 PDGLPFNGA
+191 PDGLPFSGA

-214 LTDARNAPQPTGEL
+214 LTDARNAPQPTGEF

-256 EYPTDVGRGLDARMA
+256 DYPTDVGRGLDARIA

-343 AFAAAGT
+343 AFATAGT

-355 STGRVG
+355 ATGRVG
-361 YKQDD
+361 YRQDERE
-366 KQIDGIHELAT
+366 IEGIHELAT
-377 PTIFDD
+377 PTIFED
-383 GAFGLQWKQRPSD
+383 GAFGLQWKQRSTD

-401 PQYFRDGLEKKSEK
+401 PQYFRDGGE
-415 KREKNGEN
+415 NGE
-423 AGAKKGENSSEKSDT
+423 K
-438 RVAVRASE
+438 RVAVGAAE
-446 VPASLGLREREFPRP
+446 VPASLGLRDREFPRP
-461 NAKPAP
+461 NANPAP

-484 GPFAAKLVDGST
+484 GPITAKLVDGST

-510 AQCKFTDAERAAL
+510 AQCGFTGAEREAL

-544 RAGKLVGFDA
+544 RAGRLAAFDS

-566 GFVPIVTRQEL
+566 GFVPIVVRQEL
-577 TPEPAPEPASRA
+577 AS
-589 PSSPPRPAP
+589 P

>member
-1 MNDSLAATHAG
+1 MAPTRTAPSAAI
-12 SLAAVLAASLAASP
+12 LAASTFVTLHPSVACVQSSVDPELASR
-26 AASFACAQPPGDAQ
+26 
-40 LTSNGL
+40 GL
-46 HGYIASQAESVPPE
+46 HGYIASRAERVPAA

-66 FYATVWPLIA
+66 FYASVWPLIS

-90 ILPDNSDNKTEP
+90 ILPDNSDNTTEP

-115 ERGPTFDTVF
+115 ERGPTYDTVF

-191 PDGLPFNGA
+191 PDGLPFSGA

-214 LTDARNAPQPTGEL
+214 LTDARNAPQPTGEF

-256 EYPTDVGRGLDARMA
+256 DYPTAVGRGLDARIA

-280 INTVPEFIARDERGV
+280 INTVPKFIARDEHGT
-295 AWTKIPELRFPVDAS
+295 ACTKIPELRFPVDAS

-350 VRPKV
+350 VRPKIA
-355 STGRVG
+355 TGRVG
-361 YKQDD
+361 YKQDERE
-366 KQIDGIHELAT
+366 IDGIHELAT

-383 GAFGLQWKQRPSD
+383 GAFGLQWAKPSAD

-401 PQYFRDGLEKKSEK
+401 PQYFRDAAAKQGEKDGK
-415 KREKNGEN
+415 
-423 AGAKKGENSSEKSDT
+423 
-438 RVAVRASE
+438 RVAVDASE
-446 VPASLGLREREFPRP
+446 VPESLGLREREFPP
-461 NAKPAP
+461 PSAKPAP

-472 LAGAWATPGPSA
+472 LAGAWAKPGPVAGSGT
-484 GPFAAKLVDGST
+484 GPFTAKLVDGST
-496 VTYHWYRFVDQPVF
+496 VTYHWYRFIDQPVF
-510 AQCKFTDAERAAL
+510 AQCGFSDAERAAL
-523 QSLVER
+523 QSLIER

-544 RAGKLVGFDA
+544 RAGTLASFDS

-559 PPKGMEV
+559 PPKGVEV
-566 GFVPIVTRQEL
+566 GFVPIVVRQEI
-577 TPEPAPEPASRA
+577 TAP
-589 PSSPPRPAP
+589 

>member
-1 MNDSLAATHAG
+1 MSPSHAATSAFTLAASLSASLAAC
-12 SLAAVLAASLAASP
+12 LAASP
-26 AASFACAQPPGDAQ
+26 AVAQSRGDAE
-40 LTSNGL
+40 LASRGL
-46 HGYIASQAESVPPE
+46 HGYIASHAESVPAE

-66 FYATVWPLIA
+66 FYASIWPLIA

-115 ERGPTFDTVF
+115 ERGPTYDTVF

-177 RLGIAQ
+177 SLGIAQ

-191 PDGLPFNGA
+191 PDGLPFSGS

-214 LTDARNAPQPTGEL
+214 LTDARNAPQPTGEF
-228 SWTLFLNAA
+228 SWTLFLNAT

-256 EYPTDVGRGLDARMA
+256 GYPTAAGRGLDARVA

-280 INTVPEFIARDERGV
+280 INTVPKFIARDERGV

-318 VALYSKAALYDAVLA
+318 VALYSKSALYDAVLA

-355 STGRVG
+355 ATGRVG
-361 YKQDD
+361 YRQDD
-366 KQIDGIHELAT
+366 KEIDGIHELAT

-383 GAFGLQWKQRPSD
+383 GAFGLQWKQSSAD

-401 PQYFRDGLEKKSEK
+401 PQYFRDGG
-415 KREKNGEN
+415 EKN
-423 AGAKKGENSSEKSDT
+423 EK
-438 RVAVRASE
+438 RVAVDASE
-446 VPASLGLREREFPRP
+446 VPASLGLRDREFPRP
-461 NAKPAP
+461 NAKPEP

-472 LAGAWATPGPSA
+472 LAGAWAKPGPSA
-484 GPFAAKLVDGST
+484 GPFTAKLVDGST
-496 VTYHWYRFVDQPVF
+496 VTYHWYRFIDQPVF
-510 AQCKFTDAERAAL
+510 AQCGFSEAERAAL

-544 RAGKLVGFDA
+544 RAGTLASFDS

-566 GFVPIVTRQEL
+566 GFVPIVVRQEL
-577 TPEPAPEPASRA
+577 AAP
-589 PSSPPRPAP
+589 

>member
-1 MNDSLAATHAG
+1 MAPTRTAPSAAI
-12 SLAAVLAASLAASP
+12 LAASTFVTLHPSVACVQSSVDPELASR
-26 AASFACAQPPGDAQ
+26 
-40 LTSNGL
+40 GL
-46 HGYIASQAESVPPE
+46 HGYIASRAERVPAE

-66 FYATVWPLIA
+66 FYASVWPLIP

-90 ILPDNSDNKTEP
+90 ILPDNSDNTTEP

-115 ERGPTFDTVF
+115 ERGPTYDTVF

-191 PDGLPFNGA
+191 PDGLPFSGA

-214 LTDARNAPQPTGEL
+214 LTDARNAPQPTGGF

-256 EYPTDVGRGLDARMA
+256 DYPTAVGRGLDARIA

-280 INTVPEFIARDERGV
+280 INTVPKFIARDEHGT

-355 STGRVG
+355 ATGRVG
-361 YKQDD
+361 YKQDERE
-366 KQIDGIHELAT
+366 IDGIHELAT

-383 GAFGLQWKQRPSD
+383 GAFGLQWKAPSAD

-401 PQYFRDGLEKKSEK
+401 PQYFRDGAAKQGEKDGEK
-415 KREKNGEN
+415 DGK
-423 AGAKKGENSSEKSDT
+423 
-438 RVAVRASE
+438 RVAVDASE
-446 VPASLGLREREFPRP
+446 VPESLGLREREFPPP
-461 NAKPAP
+461 NAKPEP

-472 LAGAWATPGPSA
+472 LAGAWAKPGPVA
-484 GPFAAKLVDGST
+484 GPFTAKLVDGST
-496 VTYHWYRFVDQPVF
+496 VTYHWYRFIDQPVF
-510 AQCKFTDAERAAL
+510 AQCGFSDAERAAL
-523 QSLVER
+523 QSLIER
-529 MHRAWPIDGEYLAPP
+529 MHRAWSIDGEYLAPP
-544 RAGKLVGFDA
+544 RAGTLASFDSNLV
-554 NLFVT
+554 VT

-566 GFVPIVTRQEL
+566 GFVPIVVRQEI
-577 TPEPAPEPASRA
+577 TAP
-589 PSSPPRPAP
+589 

>member
-1 MNDSLAATHAG
+1 MEPTRTA
-12 SLAAVLAASLAASP
+12 P
-26 AASFACAQPPGDAQ
+26 AAANLVAILLVGLPVCAVCAQPPVDAE
-40 LTSNGL
+40 LASRGL
-46 HGYIASQAESVPPE
+46 HGYIASHAERVPAE

-66 FYATVWPLIA
+66 FYASVWPLIS

-90 ILPDNSDNKTEP
+90 ILPDNSDNTTEP

-115 ERGPTFDTVF
+115 ERGPTYDTVF

-191 PDGLPFNGA
+191 PDGLPFSGA

-214 LTDARNAPQPTGEL
+214 LTDARNAPQPTGGF

-256 EYPTDVGRGLDARMA
+256 DHPPAAGRGLDARIA

-280 INTVPEFIARDERGV
+280 INTVPKFIARDEHGT

-350 VRPKV
+350 VRPKIA
-355 STGRVG
+355 TGRVG
-361 YKQDD
+361 YKQDERE
-366 KQIDGIHELAT
+366 IDGIHELAT

-383 GAFGLQWKQRPSD
+383 GAFGLQWAKPSAD

-401 PQYFRDGLEKKSEK
+401 PQCFRDAAAKEGEKDGK
-415 KREKNGEN
+415 
-423 AGAKKGENSSEKSDT
+423 
-438 RVAVRASE
+438 RVAVDAAE
-446 VPASLGLREREFPRP
+446 VPASLGLREREFPSP
-461 NAKPAP
+461 NASPEP

-472 LAGAWATPGPSA
+472 LAGAWAKPGPIA
-484 GPFAAKLVDGST
+484 GPFTAKLVDGST
-496 VTYHWYRFVDQPVF
+496 VTYHWYRFIDQPVF
-510 AQCKFTDAERAAL
+510 AQCGFGDAERAAL
-523 QSLVER
+523 QSLIER

-544 RAGKLVGFDA
+544 RAGTLALFDS

-566 GFVPIVTRQEL
+566 GFVPIVTRQEI
-577 TPEPAPEPASRA
+577 TAP
-589 PSSPPRPAP
+589 

>member
-1 MNDSLAATHAG
+1 MHSSRATATASLLAALLSASNASYNTCAHAPNDAE
-12 SLAAVLAASLAASP
+12 LASR
-26 AASFACAQPPGDAQ
+26 
-40 LTSNGL
+40 GL
-46 HGYIASQAESVPPE
+46 HGYIASRAERVPAE

-66 FYATVWPLIA
+66 FYASVWPLIS

-90 ILPDNSDNKTEP
+90 ILPDNSDNTTEP

-115 ERGPTFDTVF
+115 ERGPTYDTVF

-191 PDGLPFNGA
+191 PDGLPFSGA

-214 LTDARNAPQPTGEL
+214 LTDARNAPQPTGEF

-256 EYPTDVGRGLDARMA
+256 DYPTAVGRGLDARIA

-280 INTVPEFIARDERGV
+280 INTVPKFIARDEHGT

-350 VRPKV
+350 VRPKIA
-355 STGRVG
+355 TGRVG
-361 YKQDD
+361 YKQDERE
-366 KQIDGIHELAT
+366 IDGIHELAT

-383 GAFGLQWKQRPSD
+383 GAFGLQWAKPSAD

-401 PQYFRDGLEKKSEK
+401 PQYFRDAAAKQGEKDGK
-415 KREKNGEN
+415 
-423 AGAKKGENSSEKSDT
+423 
-438 RVAVRASE
+438 RVAVDASE
-446 VPASLGLREREFPRP
+446 VPESLGLREREFPP
-461 NAKPAP
+461 PSAKPAP

-472 LAGAWATPGPSA
+472 LAGAWAKPGPVAGSGT
-484 GPFAAKLVDGST
+484 GPFTAKLVDGST
-496 VTYHWYRFVDQPVF
+496 VTYHWYRFIDQPVF
-510 AQCKFTDAERAAL
+510 AQCGFSDAERAAL
-523 QSLVER
+523 QSLIER

-544 RAGKLVGFDA
+544 RAGTLASFDS

-566 GFVPIVTRQEL
+566 GFVPIVVRQEI
-577 TPEPAPEPASRA
+577 TAP
-589 PSSPPRPAP
+589 

>member
-1 MNDSLAATHAG
+1 MAPTRTAPSAAI
-12 SLAAVLAASLAASP
+12 LAASTFVTLHPSVACVQSSVDPELASR
-26 AASFACAQPPGDAQ
+26 
-40 LTSNGL
+40 GL
-46 HGYIASQAESVPPE
+46 HGYIASRAERVPAE

-66 FYATVWPLIA
+66 FYASVWPLIS

-90 ILPDNSDNKTEP
+90 ILPDNSDNTTEP

-115 ERGPTFDTVF
+115 ERGPTYDTVF

-191 PDGLPFNGA
+191 PDGLPFSGA

-214 LTDARNAPQPTGEL
+214 LTDARNAPQPTGEF

-256 EYPTDVGRGLDARMA
+256 DYPTAVGRGLDARIA

-280 INTVPEFIARDERGV
+280 INTVPKFIARDEHGT

-350 VRPKV
+350 VRPKIA
-355 STGRVG
+355 TGRVG
-361 YKQDD
+361 YKQDERE
-366 KQIDGIHELAT
+366 IDGIHELAT

-383 GAFGLQWKQRPSD
+383 GAFGLQWAKPSAD

-401 PQYFRDGLEKKSEK
+401 PQYFRDAAAKQGEKDGK
-415 KREKNGEN
+415 
-423 AGAKKGENSSEKSDT
+423 
-438 RVAVRASE
+438 RVAVDASE
-446 VPASLGLREREFPRP
+446 VPESLGLREREFPP
-461 NAKPAP
+461 PSAKPAP

-472 LAGAWATPGPSA
+472 LAGAWAKPGPVAGSGT
-484 GPFAAKLVDGST
+484 GPFTAKLVDGST
-496 VTYHWYRFVDQPVF
+496 VTYHWYRFIDQPVF
-510 AQCKFTDAERAAL
+510 AQCGFSDAERAAL
-523 QSLVER
+523 QSLIER

-544 RAGKLVGFDA
+544 RAGTLASFDS

-566 GFVPIVTRQEL
+566 GFVPIVVRQEI
-577 TPEPAPEPASRA
+577 TAP
-589 PSSPPRPAP
+589 

>member
-1 MNDSLAATHAG
+1 MAPTRTAPSAAI
-12 SLAAVLAASLAASP
+12 LAASTFVTLHPSVACVQSSVDPELASR
-26 AASFACAQPPGDAQ
+26 
-40 LTSNGL
+40 GL
-46 HGYIASQAESVPPE
+46 HGYIASRAERVPAA

-66 FYATVWPLIA
+66 FYASVWPLIS

-90 ILPDNSDNKTEP
+90 ILPDNSDNTTEP

-115 ERGPTFDTVF
+115 ERGPTYDTVF

-191 PDGLPFNGA
+191 PDGLPFSGA

-214 LTDARNAPQPTGEL
+214 LTDARNAPQPTGEF

-256 EYPTDVGRGLDARMA
+256 DYPTAVGRGLDARIA

-280 INTVPEFIARDERGV
+280 INTVPKFIARDEHGT

-350 VRPKV
+350 VRPKIA
-355 STGRVG
+355 TGRVG
-361 YKQDD
+361 YKQDERE
-366 KQIDGIHELAT
+366 IDGIHELAT

-383 GAFGLQWKQRPSD
+383 GAFGLQWAKPSAD

-401 PQYFRDGLEKKSEK
+401 PQYFRDAAAKQGEKDGK
-415 KREKNGEN
+415 
-423 AGAKKGENSSEKSDT
+423 
-438 RVAVRASE
+438 RVAVDASE
-446 VPASLGLREREFPRP
+446 VPESLGLREREFPP
-461 NAKPAP
+461 PSAKPAP

-472 LAGAWATPGPSA
+472 LAGAWAKPGPVAGSGT
-484 GPFAAKLVDGST
+484 GPFTAKLVDGST
-496 VTYHWYRFVDQPVF
+496 VTYHWYRFIDQPVF
-510 AQCKFTDAERAAL
+510 AQCGFSDAERAAL
-523 QSLVER
+523 QSLIER

-544 RAGKLVGFDA
+544 RAGTLASFDS

-566 GFVPIVTRQEL
+566 GFVPIVVRQEI
-577 TPEPAPEPASRA
+577 TAP
-589 PSSPPRPAP
+589 

>member
-1 MNDSLAATHAG
+1 MHSSRATATASLLAALLSASNASYNTCAHAPNDAE
-12 SLAAVLAASLAASP
+12 LASR
-26 AASFACAQPPGDAQ
+26 
-40 LTSNGL
+40 GL
-46 HGYIASQAESVPPE
+46 HGYIASRAERVPAE

-66 FYATVWPLIA
+66 FYASVWPLIA

-90 ILPDNSDNKTEP
+90 ILPDNSDNTTEP

-115 ERGPTFDTVF
+115 ERGPTYDTVF

-191 PDGLPFNGA
+191 PDGLPFSGA

-214 LTDARNAPQPTGEL
+214 LTDARNAPQPTGEF

-256 EYPTDVGRGLDARMA
+256 DYPTAVGRGLDARIA

-280 INTVPEFIARDERGV
+280 INTVPKFIARDEHGT

-350 VRPKV
+350 VRPKIA
-355 STGRVG
+355 TGRVG
-361 YKQDD
+361 YKQDERE
-366 KQIDGIHELAT
+366 IDGIHELAT

-383 GAFGLQWKQRPSD
+383 GAFGLQWKAPSAD

-401 PQYFRDGLEKKSEK
+401 PQYFRDGAAKQGEKDGK
-415 KREKNGEN
+415 
-423 AGAKKGENSSEKSDT
+423 
-438 RVAVRASE
+438 RVAVDASE
-446 VPASLGLREREFPRP
+446 VPESLGLREREFPP
-461 NAKPAP
+461 PSAKPAP

-472 LAGAWATPGPSA
+472 LAGAWAKPGPVAGSGT
-484 GPFAAKLVDGST
+484 GPFTAKLVDGST
-496 VTYHWYRFVDQPVF
+496 VTYHWYRFIDQPVF
-510 AQCKFTDAERAAL
+510 AQCGFSDAERAAL
-523 QSLVER
+523 QSLIER

-544 RAGKLVGFDA
+544 RAGTLASFDS

-566 GFVPIVTRQEL
+566 GFVPIVVRQEI
-577 TPEPAPEPASRA
+577 TAP
-589 PSSPPRPAP
+589 

>member
-1 MNDSLAATHAG
+1 
-12 SLAAVLAASLAASP
+12 
-26 AASFACAQPPGDAQ
+26 
-40 LTSNGL
+40 
-46 HGYIASQAESVPPE
+46 
-60 FHYGAG
+60 
-66 FYATVWPLIA
+66 
-76 RPIAGFQ
+76 
-83 IGLPSTW
+83 
-90 ILPDNSDNKTEP
+90 
-102 LCPPGTLP
+102 
-110 RDSWP
+110 
-115 ERGPTFDTVF
+115 
-125 QTLEGGLGY
+125 
-134 WAGNRFHY
+134 
-142 GPPKFSMNGTTDC
+142 MNGTTDC

-183 ISNRLLIP
+183 ISNRLLVP
-191 PDGLPFNGA
+191 PDGLPFSGA

-214 LTDARNAPQPTGEL
+214 LTDARNAPQPTGEF

-256 EYPTDVGRGLDARMA
+256 DYPTAVGRGLDARIA

-280 INTVPEFIARDERGV
+280 INTVPKFIARDEHGT

-350 VRPKV
+350 VRPKIA
-355 STGRVG
+355 TGRVG
-361 YKQDD
+361 YKQDERE
-366 KQIDGIHELAT
+366 IDGIHELAT

-383 GAFGLQWKQRPSD
+383 GAFGLQWAKPSAD

-401 PQYFRDGLEKKSEK
+401 PQYFRDAAAKQGEKDGK
-415 KREKNGEN
+415 
-423 AGAKKGENSSEKSDT
+423 
-438 RVAVRASE
+438 RVAVDASE
-446 VPASLGLREREFPRP
+446 VPESLGLREREFPP
-461 NAKPAP
+461 PSAKPAP

-472 LAGAWATPGPSA
+472 LAGAWAKPGPVAGSGA
-484 GPFAAKLVDGST
+484 GPFTAKLVDGST
-496 VTYHWYRFVDQPVF
+496 VTYRWYRFIDQPVF
-510 AQCKFTDAERAAL
+510 AQCGFSDAERAAL
-523 QSLVER
+523 QSLIER

-544 RAGKLVGFDA
+544 RAGTLASFDS

-566 GFVPIVTRQEL
+566 GFVPIVVRQEI
-577 TPEPAPEPASRA
+577 TAP
-589 PSSPPRPAP
+589 